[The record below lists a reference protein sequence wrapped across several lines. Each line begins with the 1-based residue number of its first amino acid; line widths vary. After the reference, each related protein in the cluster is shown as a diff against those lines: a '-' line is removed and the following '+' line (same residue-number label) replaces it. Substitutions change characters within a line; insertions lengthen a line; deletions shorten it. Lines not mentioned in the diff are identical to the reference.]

1 MKTNINIGKNTVE
14 IVCNLGT
21 ELLFRRLTGE
31 DFNLK
36 LLEIKSLATS
46 EDQNEK
52 ARAGLVMLELAKK
65 LAYVMAKQ
73 AECDNIQKLFNLMN
87 DNDFT
92 AWLFNFEANDFTVE
106 TYMEIIKAWKGTRST
121 SVNAKN

>member
-1 MKTNINIGKNTVE
+1 MKTNINIGNNTVE

-36 LLEIKSLATS
+36 LIEIKNLATS

-92 AWLFNFEANDFTVE
+92 AWLFNFETSDFTVE
-106 TYMEIIKAWKGTRST
+106 TYLEIIKAWKGTRST

>member
-36 LLEIKSLATS
+36 LLEIKNLATS

-92 AWLFNFEANDFTVE
+92 AWLFNFEASDFTIE
-106 TYMEIIKAWKGTRST
+106 TYMEILKAWKGTRST

>member
-36 LLEIKSLATS
+36 LLEIKSLAKS

-106 TYMEIIKAWKGTRST
+106 TYREILKAWKGTRST